1 MSATENTFSAI
12 LGEETT
18 DAIND
23 YLTNHQKDK
32 QYIMA
37 VAQTGKGKSWYVKN
51 KLYDY
56 CKERGFKILYLLPR
70 KVVKEEFI
78 LELKGND
85 EGEID
90 KTDVIKVYTYQQIE
104 RLDRWVSPQQFNIII
119 CDECHYFISDSF
131 FNVRT
136 ERSYNRLLEYAP
148 DAAFLFITATPKPIE
163 AVLDF
168 DLHERDKK
176 LCTGSIKP
184 DFSIIKEIR
193 FISADSP
200 KQKDENVQR
209 ILESINETEDEAAK
223 DIFNNLP
230 NGEKAIVFCDSA
242 KYAYQLHKQYPDDS
256 MFICSEYNKKYA
268 SKINKEKYKEMLQNH
283 YFDCKYVFCTSAL
296 DVGFSIKDLQV
307 KHIICLLWDWNG
319 IVQAIGRKRML
330 TPDDTITVYL
340 KNYTNY
346 SIGGLM
352 TTQKRNMEHYNFFT
366 KYGAE
371 KYLEQYEKVPD
382 PAKIIYYKN
391 IGNGLSRPEID
402 NFVKWDNFEKNWML
416 YQINNIDDTKMKYK
430 NWVRKQF
437 GMPPLKERASYGI
450 EKDLKEFAESGRIF
464 TKDDKYELIN
474 VIAYK
479 DSHGRLISGI
489 PSLNEYLE
497 KLKIKYRIMS
507 KRDYNEN
514 KRKVT
519 IYWVEKI

>member
-200 KQKDENVQR
+200 KQKDEASTKRKMKLRKIFLIIFQTEKRQLYFVTLLNTLINYINNTPMIVCSYVVNT
-209 ILESINETEDEAAK
+209 IKSMPLKSIKRNTKKCFKITTSIA
-223 DIFNNLP
+223 
-230 NGEKAIVFCDSA
+230 
-242 KYAYQLHKQYPDDS
+242 S
-256 MFICSEYNKKYA
+256 MY
-268 SKINKEKYKEMLQNH
+268 
-283 YFDCKYVFCTSAL
+283 SAL
-296 DVGFSIKDLQV
+296 
-307 KHIICLLWDWNG
+307 LLL
-319 IVQAIGRKRML
+319 ML
-330 TPDDTITVYL
+330 DFP
-340 KNYTNY
+340 
-346 SIGGLM
+346 
-352 TTQKRNMEHYNFFT
+352 
-366 KYGAE
+366 
-371 KYLEQYEKVPD
+371 
-382 PAKIIYYKN
+382 
-391 IGNGLSRPEID
+391 
-402 NFVKWDNFEKNWML
+402 
-416 YQINNIDDTKMKYK
+416 
-430 NWVRKQF
+430 
-437 GMPPLKERASYGI
+437 
-450 EKDLKEFAESGRIF
+450 
-464 TKDDKYELIN
+464 
-474 VIAYK
+474 
-479 DSHGRLISGI
+479 
-489 PSLNEYLE
+489 
-497 KLKIKYRIMS
+497 
-507 KRDYNEN
+507 
-514 KRKVT
+514 
-519 IYWVEKI
+519 